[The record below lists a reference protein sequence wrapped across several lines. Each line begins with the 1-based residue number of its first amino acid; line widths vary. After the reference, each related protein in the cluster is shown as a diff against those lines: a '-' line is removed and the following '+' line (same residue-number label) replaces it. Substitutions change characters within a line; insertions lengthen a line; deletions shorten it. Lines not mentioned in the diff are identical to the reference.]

1 MYNPL
6 LQKTM
11 DTNTI
16 LKNGLEKDLEFCLR
30 TINYDRLF
38 ILVDENTQ
46 RECLPLLHNT
56 GLIENADLILTPSG
70 EKNKSLDT
78 LSKVWEYLSQHEAT
92 RRSLLI
98 NLGGGLLTDLGGFAA
113 ATFKRGMYFINIP
126 TTLLSMVDAAVGGKT
141 GINFMGLKN
150 EIGAFAPA
158 NFVLLDTVFLKSLDH
173 KNILSGYAEMLKHA
187 LISSDKNLSEL
198 LAFNLDEID
207 YNEFLSLLV
216 TSVGIKEK
224 IVEEDPK
231 ERGIRKALNLGHTT
245 GHAFESH
252 CIETGNPVLHGYA
265 VAWGIVCELYLSFI
279 KLGFD
284 KQKLVK
290 IAYFIKENYGSLL
303 LNCNIYDQLYQLMQ
317 HDKKNEDVNTI
328 NFTLLKDVGDIQIN
342 QTASKEEIFEALD
355 FLREF

>member
-1 MYNPL
+1 MCNSL

-11 DTNTI
+11 NTNTI
-16 LKNGLEKDLEFCLR
+16 LKNGLNKDLEFCLR
-30 TINYDRLF
+30 AIDYDRMF
-38 ILVDENTQ
+38 ILVDEHTQ
-46 RECLPLLHNT
+46 QACLPLLRGT
-56 GLIENADLILTPSG
+56 GLIENADLIVIPSG
-70 EKNKSLDT
+70 EKNKSLDA

-113 ATFKRGMYFINIP
+113 STFKRGMYFINIP

-141 GINFMGLKN
+141 GINFLGLKN
-150 EIGAFAPA
+150 EIGAFALA

-187 LISSDKNLSEL
+187 LISSDKNLHEL

-207 YNEFLSLLV
+207 YNKLLSLLV
-216 TSVGIKEK
+216 TSVGVKEK

-231 ERGIRKALNLGHTT
+231 EKGIRKALNLGHTT
-245 GHAFESH
+245 GHAIESY
-252 CIETGNPVLHGYA
+252 CIESGNPVLHGYA
-265 VAWGIVCELYLSFI
+265 VAWGMVCELYLSFV

-290 IAYFIKENYGSLL
+290 IAYFIKENYGSVHLD
-303 LNCNIYDQLYQLMQ
+303 CKIYDQLYQLMQ
-317 HDKKNEDVNTI
+317 HDKKNEDANTI
-328 NFTLLKDVGDIQIN
+328 NFTLLKDIGDIKIN
-342 QTASKEEIFEALD
+342 QTASKEEIFEAFD
-355 FLREF
+355 FYREF